1 MSQKNIQIQTQEQVL
16 AQQQTLSSQQVLF
29 VRLLE
34 MPVDALAARI
44 ENECME
50 NPWLEKKDPAS
61 EEDFATP
68 QHEAQGMDYNP
79 ADDYRSEDD
88 IPAYLLHPH
97 GSSERTMETVEYGE
111 TLTFYDHL
119 QEQAAE
125 YDLNEHQR
133 TLLEYLIG
141 SLDEDGLLRKQL
153 LQIADELAIYQAVDT
168 TEKELE
174 EVLSI
179 LWQFD
184 PAGLGA
190 RSLQEC
196 LRLQILRMEES
207 QQRKWMLHVVDHQWD
222 EFTRNRWDRIAER
235 LNLTVSQASTLQ
247 RDMLRLNPRPGASLN
262 EAQGRSLQQV
272 TPDVIVDCDEEG
284 HLSLTLNDG
293 NLPLLEVSK
302 DAQGEDLAFTR
313 RYVERGNLFIEA
325 LRQRRDTMLRTMRA
339 ILKLQR
345 DFFLEGDEALLHPM
359 ILEDVANL
367 TGLDISTVSRVC
379 NSKYVLTPYGTYP
392 LRWFFSQKSIQ
403 RDGEA
408 LSGRQV
414 QVTLRK
420 LIEEEDKSHP
430 LSDEQLTT
438 LMQQQ
443 GFQIA
448 RRTVAKYRE
457 AMGFPTSRMRH

>member
-1 MSQKNIQIQTQEQVL
+1 MSQKNVQIQTQEQML
-16 AQQQTLSSQQVLF
+16 TQQQTLSSQQVLF

-61 EEDFATP
+61 EEDFSTQ
-68 QHEAQGMDYNP
+68 QHESQGMDYNP

-88 IPAYLLHPH
+88 IPSYLLHTH
-97 GSSERTMETVEYGE
+97 DGERTMETVEYGE
-111 TLTFYDHL
+111 TLTFFDHL

-125 YDLNEHQR
+125 YDLDEHQR

-141 SLDEDGLLRKQL
+141 SLDEDGLLRKPL

-174 EVLSI
+174 EVLGV

-196 LRLQILRMEES
+196 LRLQILRQEES
-207 QQRKWMLHVVDHQWD
+207 QQRKWMLQVVDHLWD
-222 EFTRNRWDRIAER
+222 EFTRNRWDHIAER
-235 LNLTVSQASTLQ
+235 IGLTASQKSVLQ
-247 RDMLRLNPRPGASLN
+247 HEMLRLNPRPGAALN
-262 EAQGRSLQQV
+262 EAQGRNLEQV
-272 TPDVIVDCDEEG
+272 TPDFIVDCDEEG
-284 HLSLTLNDG
+284 NLSFTLNDG
-293 NLPLLEVSK
+293 SLPMLEVSK
-302 DAQGEDLAFTR
+302 DVMGDDLAFTR

-325 LRQRRDTMLRTMRA
+325 LRQRRETMLKTMRT

-359 ILEDVANL
+359 ILEDVARV
-367 TGLDISTVSRVC
+367 TGQDISTVSRVC

-392 LRWFFSQKSIQ
+392 LRWFFSQKSVQ

-414 QVTLRK
+414 QVALRQ
-420 LIEEEDKSHP
+420 LIDSEDKAHP
-430 LSDEQLTT
+430 LSDERLTT

-448 RRTVAKYRE
+448 RRTIAKYRE
-457 AMGFPTSRMRH
+457 AMGIPTSRLRH